1 MYKYLAGIFAKKSN
15 EVVNGR
21 ITSPLTS
28 AATRKPKS
36 TKRPTTT
43 NPKRCREVNPVPK
56 TDMSSKPDSKPKQK
70 PKPKGNPQVKRTL
83 AKANKKNR
91 PLSKVEMDPD
101 PVSYITSIRA
111 TSSSNDMRETIYQ
124 SVAKQILESPLIEGN
139 CLLQLHGVI
148 PPPTSPVLSWTSFKT
163 ATSGSCVQD
172 NTEIIS
178 DQCNDDTKKIFW
190 FSFPEEYWFDDPPT
204 IVANGDCSGI
214 LC

>member
-28 AATRKPKS
+28 AATRKPKNI
-36 TKRPTTT
+36 KRT
-43 NPKRCREVNPVPK
+43 NPKRSREVNPVPK
-56 TDMSSKPDSKPKQK
+56 TDSSSKQNSK
-70 PKPKGNPQVKRTL
+70 PKPKGSPQVKRTL

-91 PLSKVEMDPD
+91 PLSKVEMDTD

-163 ATSGSCVQD
+163 ATSGFCVQ
-172 NTEIIS
+172 NTAEVNS
-178 DQCNDDTKKIFW
+178 DQSNDDTKKIFW
-190 FSFPEEYWFDDPPT
+190 FSFPEEYWFDDPP